1 MQGATATEGLDA
13 ESRAAAAMCRSVSSC
28 AELQKNYGGWPTA
41 AVSENIRAGFVTNGQ
56 QPMSAG
62 YQFGQS
68 SANTLERS
76 EAGVCGES
84 SHGLGL
90 PDEAGRSTNACWGGL
105 NDGGGAGVSTG
116 VGAHTG
122 IAGTGGPDNRISGW
136 KHALDICEGVGARL
150 CTVDELIH
158 ENTRATGCGHDCEMV
173 WTSQSSPQCKSNR
186 KIVTLPRF
194 VVPPFGLILEGLLQ
208 KPSQLQ
214 DQDAPRTRRAQLP
227 SGINIRRHP
236 RLWRLGHRRYQRSQ
250 L

>member
-1 MQGATATEGLDA
+1 MKFGYFRRNFGQGATATEGLDA

-56 QPMSAG
+56 QPMSGG

-68 SANTLERS
+68 SSNTLERS

-90 PDEAGRSTNACWGGL
+90 PDDAGRSTNACWGGL
-105 NDGGGAGVSTG
+105 NDGGGAGVSSG

-186 KIVTLPRF
+186 KIVTLSRF
-194 VVPPFGLILEGLLQ
+194 VVPP
-208 KPSQLQ
+208 S
-214 DQDAPRTRRAQLP
+214 R
-227 SGINIRRHP
+227 
-236 RLWRLGHRRYQRSQ
+236 
-250 L
+250 